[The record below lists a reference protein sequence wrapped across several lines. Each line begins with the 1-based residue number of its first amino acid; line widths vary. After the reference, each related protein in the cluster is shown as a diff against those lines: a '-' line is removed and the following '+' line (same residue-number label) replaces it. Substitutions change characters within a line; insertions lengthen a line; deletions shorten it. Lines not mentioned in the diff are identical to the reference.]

1 MAFYDTWPKVDPII
15 VLVILC
21 LIVLVDRI
29 WEMIL
34 TKRQV
39 SGNEFGLDLTT
50 DSGYLF
56 S

>member
-15 VLVILC
+15 VLVVLC

-39 SGNEFGLDLTT
+39 SSGLVVPPMKN
-50 DSGYLF
+50 
-56 S
+56 

>member
-15 VLVILC
+15 VLVVLC

-39 SGNEFGLDLTT
+39 SSRLVVSPMKN
-50 DSGYLF
+50 
-56 S
+56 